1 MALSSKRPEHVA
13 LVSLVLSVI
22 FFGIA
27 FFLGRWSGFFAV
39 SAIGWLI
46 LSVALIWFVLC
57 LQFHQRSLAEQ
68 EKLDVSQ
75 LAKDEQASTI
85 FRAESEHVT
94 LFSAAQRRLGIFEK
108 WFVPVFSALIAVY
121 QIAVG
126 LYLINALRAGVENE
140 LKQPLLC
147 AVCMTALAFVSFL
160 LSRYATGMSR
170 ELQWRP
176 LRAGGSSA
184 LGVAVLCFALA
195 VALAL
200 VYLFNIFWPVNVI
213 AWVIPVLHVILG
225 AETALNLI
233 FDI

>member
-1 MALSSKRPEHVA
+1 MTLSSKRPEHVA

-27 FFLGRWSGFFAV
+27 FFLGRWSGYFAV

-108 WFVPVFSALIAVY
+108 WFGASTCA
-121 QIAVG
+121 
-126 LYLINALRAGVENE
+126 RASM
-140 LKQPLLC
+140 
-147 AVCMTALAFVSFL
+147 A
-160 LSRYATGMSR
+160 SRGC
-170 ELQWRP
+170 
-176 LRAGGSSA
+176 G
-184 LGVAVLCFALA
+184 
-195 VALAL
+195 
-200 VYLFNIFWPVNVI
+200 
-213 AWVIPVLHVILG
+213 
-225 AETALNLI
+225 
-233 FDI
+233 